1 MRQVKIKNLSIENFK
16 GLRSFSVAFNDDLTK
31 IVGANGTG
39 KTSIHD
45 AYLWLLLGIDS
56 ANRASFSVQPLDES
70 GKTIDRLTTTV
81 TGVFDFDGIQH
92 EIKRCLHQTWTKRRN
107 TKEEVL
113 TGSESEYFIDKV
125 PYKAGEF
132 SKEIANLFCNPEDFK
147 LVSSIRAFGQLDMKS
162 KRGKLIQMAGQ
173 MPELINATDYPRL
186 SAYYAKV
193 KNVDAIK
200 RQVKYE
206 MDGLKE
212 KQAEIPI
219 KITEN
224 ERNMPTGIDF
234 EALRGQLAQKQ
245 AEVEAIDAFLQKAA
259 DGRASLFSGV
269 NALNEELGKVSAEL
283 MEIETSLAS
292 QRTKKLNEVGEEL
305 VKANTDFR
313 NIEVKVNGLKND
325 IADLESRIQT
335 LEARKNTL
343 GAQWTSKNKETYP
356 DNIETVCP
364 HCHRPYDEAD
374 VTNLRNEAIRTFN
387 SGKAGVLAQISAEG
401 ERVVAQIKEHNATLA
416 SKKKELDEEKVKLAA
431 ARNVAIEAEQKRAGV
446 PSLEQLKVISKE
458 YQNVL
463 AKRDELKKKISSE
476 TPVESS
482 DELSR
487 KNQKEQLKREI
498 QSLTMELAKEQNI
511 AKVEA
516 RRKELEEENAKLAT
530 SIADLD
536 AVMFEIQ
543 QYGKAY
549 IELVESQV
557 SSMFKLVTWKM
568 YSKNVSNDGETEI
581 CECMV
586 DGVPVSTNV
595 NTAGSINAG
604 IDIIN
609 ALSKWLGISVPLW
622 IDGKESVTSLI
633 ETDAQII
640 TLSVLENSAL
650 LVQ

>member
-1 MRQVKIKNLSIENFK
+1 M
-16 GLRSFSVAFNDDLTK
+16 
-31 IVGANGTG
+31 
-39 KTSIHD
+39 
-45 AYLWLLLGIDS
+45 
-56 ANRASFSVQPLDES
+56 
-70 GKTIDRLTTTV
+70 
-81 TGVFDFDGIQH
+81 
-92 EIKRCLHQTWTKRRN
+92 
-107 TKEEVL
+107 
-113 TGSESEYFIDKV
+113 
-125 PYKAGEF
+125 
-132 SKEIANLFCNPEDFK
+132 
-147 LVSSIRAFGQLDMKS
+147 
-162 KRGKLIQMAGQ
+162 
-173 MPELINATDYPRL
+173 
-186 SAYYAKV
+186 
-193 KNVDAIK
+193 
-200 RQVKYE
+200 
-206 MDGLKE
+206 
-212 KQAEIPI
+212 
-219 KITEN
+219 
-224 ERNMPTGIDF
+224 
-234 EALRGQLAQKQ
+234 
-245 AEVEAIDAFLQKAA
+245 
-259 DGRASLFSGV
+259 
-269 NALNEELGKVSAEL
+269 
-283 MEIETSLAS
+283 
-292 QRTKKLNEVGEEL
+292 
-305 VKANTDFR
+305 
-313 NIEVKVNGLKND
+313 
-325 IADLESRIQT
+325 
-335 LEARKNTL
+335 EARKNTL
-343 GAQWTSKNKETYP
+343 GEQWTTKNKETYP

-416 SKKKELDEEKVKLAA
+416 SKKKELEEEKVKLAD
-431 ARNVAIEAEQKRAGV
+431 ARNVAVEAEQKRAGV
-446 PSLEQLKVISKE
+446 PSLEQLKVNSKE

-581 CECMV
+581 CECLV

-595 NTAGSINAG
+595 NTAGGINAG